1 MYSKSSNFVKKPR
14 SSTISFDNKSL
25 IDSVCFLVDNSYFCF
40 GNLCFRQVV
49 GVPIGVDPGPYIANF
64 TLWFY
69 EFNFIS
75 SLYRKDYRRAL
86 KLRNTFR
93 LIDDIS
99 SLNSDGIFQELVCEI
114 YPSSLVLNKEN
125 DNDNG
130 ADILD
135 LNVSIKDGKF
145 ICNVYDKRDKFNFS
159 VVRLTP
165 RFSNQSDNI
174 GYCTFASQVIRF
186 VRICNNI
193 DGVSVRIIFL
203 FNLFTKLGFDSRK
216 LIRTFRNC
224 IDRHKIKDKF
234 SNIGQILSL
243 ISN

>member
-1 MYSKSSNFVKKPR
+1 MTFNINLAFNRNKSKLFISVFNNYSNFVKKPR
-14 SSTISFDNKSL
+14 SSTIYFDNVSL

-40 GNLCFRQVV
+40 GDLCFRQVI

-75 SLYRKDYRRAL
+75 SLYKKDYRRAL
-86 KLRNTFR
+86 ALRNTFR

-99 SLNSDGIFQELVCEI
+99 TLNSDGVFQELAREI
-114 YPSSLVLNKEN
+114 YPSSLILNKEN
-125 DNDNG
+125 VNDNE

-135 LNVSIKDGKF
+135 LIISLKVGKF
-145 ICNVYDKRDKFNFS
+145 ICSVYDKRDKFKFS

-165 RFSNQSDNI
+165 RFSNQSDNV

-186 VRICNNI
+186 TRICNNI
-193 DGVSVRIIFL
+193 DGVRVRIL
-203 FNLFTKLGFDSRK
+203 FF
-216 LIRTFRNC
+216 I
-224 IDRHKIKDKF
+224 
-234 SNIGQILSL
+234 
-243 ISN
+243 